1 MTVAFFPAI
10 AAGGMGLSAM
20 AKALQALYG
29 MAVDINDYLDQHI
42 KDMTG
47 SDNPTISRTGRIL
60 EMAKLGFGIGYITP
74 VAIIAVGQLLL
85 GNPLTA
91 ISTVATAATFTNP
104 IAMTCAAIGAIYYGW
119 GALSE
124 TEREETLEKLSSG
137 LEIGTELI
145 KSMVNFIINKT
156 KELLSSKNIEEI
168 TKYIESAAAL
178 FGKSLGDVTHKLS
191 DVVSD
196 TFHVF
201 KKKSTIAMEKT
212 FEAATDACGTVNS
225 GVDMLKDKVGDAA
238 VKTKIL
244 ASDAI
249 QAVSRTASRTAEN
262 TQIIID
268 KGSQAPQKHA
278 PSEMAKKSVRH
289 LPE

>member
-1 MTVAFFPAI
+1 MTVAILPAI

-201 KKKSTIAMEKT
+201 KKKSTIAIEKT

-225 GVDMLKDKVGDAA
+225 GVDMLKDKVGDAV
-238 VKTKIL
+238 VKTQSL

-249 QAVSRTASRTAEN
+249 QAVSSTVSGNAEN
-262 TQIIID
+262 TQIRLE
-268 KGSQAPQKHA
+268 KTSQ
-278 PSEMAKKSVRH
+278 KK
-289 LPE
+289 